1 MFSKYVIAGRSTS
14 HEINTSA
21 LTFRSGSERCCRTLK
36 DDHFVAYWQGQHQLT
51 NIKQP
56 SKVHTRWLH
65 VPFPF
70 FKLTFSRIIVWS
82 FVNCLNSCP
91 FYVCTMI
98 AIMRVTT
105 PLIRSWKLITR
116 RKSLRAGRKIPAFQ
130 SFRFP
135 NTLSR
140 LSNIAVHPINQDNQ
154 NKRVRFDFF
163 LSQLLRRASD
173 MTSSLLRKYFFHTGK
188 NNIRNVIV
196 QKVQYF

>member
-1 MFSKYVIAGRSTS
+1 
-14 HEINTSA
+14 
-21 LTFRSGSERCCRTLK
+21 
-36 DDHFVAYWQGQHQLT
+36 
-51 NIKQP
+51 
-56 SKVHTRWLH
+56 
-65 VPFPF
+65 
-70 FKLTFSRIIVWS
+70 
-82 FVNCLNSCP
+82 
-91 FYVCTMI
+91 MI
-98 AIMRVTT
+98 ALMRVATL
-105 PLIRSWKLITR
+105 LIRSWKLITR